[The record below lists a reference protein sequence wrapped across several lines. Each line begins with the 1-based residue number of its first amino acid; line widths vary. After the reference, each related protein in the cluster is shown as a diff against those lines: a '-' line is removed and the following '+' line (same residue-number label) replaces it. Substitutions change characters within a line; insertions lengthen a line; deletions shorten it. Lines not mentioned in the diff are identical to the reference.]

1 MVTTLD
7 ILCGNNCA
15 VSAWIVHRICFS
27 ISHQSKKTRTNVSD
41 QNDVNELVQTCIFP
55 CSIDIYD
62 IKIFS
67 KVLISHTALEILATF
82 RTVAVE
88 CCYQN
93 VGIATSLALTMF
105 QGNDLNQAMGV
116 PFFYGMVEAIFVG
129 FYCIGCWKAGWSKA
143 PADASFWNILYVSYE
158 VLEVEMREINEI
170 EVSISESSDGSSV
183 KPPEKAEGNVLMTYF
198 SMMDTKNIPVSIPKE
213 PSGYTIQLGTF
224 T

>member
-27 ISHQSKKTRTNVSD
+27 ISHQSKKTGTNVSD
-41 QNDVNELVQTCIFP
+41 QNAVNELVQTWIFP

-67 KVLISHTALEILATF
+67 KVLISHTSLESLATF

-116 PFFYGMVEAIFVG
+116 PFFYGMVEAVFVG
-129 FYCIGCWKAGWSKA
+129 FYCKSLINSEEK
-143 PADASFWNILYVSYE
+143 PASQYE
-158 VLEVEMREINEI
+158 R
-170 EVSISESSDGSSV
+170 
-183 KPPEKAEGNVLMTYF
+183 
-198 SMMDTKNIPVSIPKE
+198 
-213 PSGYTIQLGTF
+213 
-224 T
+224 